1 MNKMI
6 DIVDKKSLI
15 EKIMAHFGWYKVK
28 MVEFPATRIETNIIV
43 EMPELPPVPVKKTAP
58 RTRKVVK

>member
-1 MNKMI
+1 M
-6 DIVDKKSLI
+6 DIKDETPLI

-43 EMPELPPVPVKKTAP
+43 EMPELPEPPDSVKKTAP

>member
-1 MNKMI
+1 MI
-6 DIVDKKSLI
+6 DIQDKQTLV
-15 EKIMAHFGWYKVK
+15 EKIMAHFGWYKCK

-43 EMPELPPVPVKKTAP
+43 EVPEPPIPEKKPTT

>member
-43 EMPELPPVPVKKTAP
+43 ELPEPPVSVKKTAP

>member
-1 MNKMI
+1 MI

-15 EKIMAHFGWYKVK
+15 EKIMGHFGWYKVK

-43 EMPELPPVPVKKTAP
+43 EMPELPKPPHSC
-58 RTRKVVK
+58 